1 MTPEMIGL
9 SLAAIGAATGLITL
23 GIRACLKS
31 NCTDVNIC
39 FGCIKYARADEED
52 PSQLEIQPVSGKI

>member
-9 SLAAIGAATGLITL
+9 SLALIGAASALITL
-23 GIRACLKS
+23 GIRTCLKS

-39 FGCIKYARADEED
+39 WGCVKYQRNDEEN
-52 PSQLEIQPVSGKI
+52 PEQLEIQPVSGKI